1 MTRDE
6 TAVAGVVE
14 TEPALASDAPAALA
28 RDGAGDPS
36 QDVGCGAEAAPVR
49 RGRAPAGTD
58 PAKRRQILEGAA
70 RVFSAMGFDAASMN
84 DIAREAGV
92 SKGTLYVYFEHK
104 EELFC
109 ALIADQR
116 HKHLAELKALID
128 DGPDVRATLTRW
140 ATAYVTLL
148 TTDWAVRVQ
157 RVVLGVTERMPEIG
171 RGFFTEGPGCG
182 ISILS
187 TYFDRMTARGLLAI
201 DDTTLAS
208 WQFSE
213 LVHASLLRP
222 LLYRW
227 HDGPPSPEEI
237 SRVVGHAVEMF
248 FAYYGPKTHGSRSA
262 DPAPT
267 SRQIAEG

>member
-1 MTRDE
+1 MRDE
-6 TAVAGVVE
+6 TGLAAA
-14 TEPALASDAPAALA
+14 EPASPPVVSATAPSALPCQDATGPAG
-28 RDGAGDPS
+28 GA
-36 QDVGCGAEAAPVR
+36 VR

-187 TYFDRMTARGLLAI
+187 DYFDRMTARGLLAI

-227 HDGPPSPEEI
+227 HDGPPSADEI
-237 SRVVGHAVEMF
+237 ARVIGHAVDMF
-248 FAYYGPKTHGSRSA
+248 LAYYGPKPAGAEASSKRSA
-262 DPAPT
+262 K
-267 SRQIAEG
+267 G

>member
-6 TAVAGVVE
+6 TAVAGVFVPE
-14 TEPALASDAPAALA
+14 PAHTPDAPPALAI
-28 RDGAGDPS
+28 DGAGGPS
-36 QDVGCGAEAAPVR
+36 QDAGCRPDAALVR

-227 HDGPPSPEEI
+227 HDGPPSAEEI
-237 SRVVGHAVEMF
+237 ARVVGHAVEMF
-248 FAYYGPKTHGSRSA
+248 FAYYGPKPAAPESGSE
-262 DPAPT
+262 P
-267 SRQIAEG
+267 IAKG